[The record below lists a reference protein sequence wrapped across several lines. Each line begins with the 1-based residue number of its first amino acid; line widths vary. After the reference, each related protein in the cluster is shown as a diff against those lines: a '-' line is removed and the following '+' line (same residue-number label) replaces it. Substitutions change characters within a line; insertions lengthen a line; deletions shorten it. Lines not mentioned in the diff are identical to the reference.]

1 MLIDKKI
8 KITIQDF
15 FPNGDDFEIT
25 NSQAVVD
32 IQDFMDMAHDIVDLS
47 SHEILDRLIRQPL
60 SIDNIGA
67 EAKNNNHVVLDVEQI
82 AYCIELATR
91 LIRKHQLD
99 KLYLEVNPIDPNN
112 LMD

>member
-60 SIDNIGA
+60 SIDNIVA

-82 AYCIELATR
+82 AYCIELASR